1 MTISKSD
8 HGTLVQMFK
17 PRSNEEHEEH
27 GENRKRKAPMQ
38 TLPRLFR
45 VSLMLNLWLP
55 LLTTSLSAQ
64 SDVTFTLTADS
75 LQNGKSVEL
84 SKLNWKYQPGDD
96 SQFADPQFD
105 DHLWGTLQGTAITL
119 AHIPQSG
126 WRGIGWFRL
135 RLQVAPALANQPL
148 ALVMVHYGASE
159 VYLDG
164 KLAQRFGMV
173 GTTPDT
179 EVAYNPNTLPINIA
193 LDARGEHV
201 LAVRHSCMEL
211 RDLSGGWGKWFAR
224 QSFRPVVSAYTNRT
238 PNYGAGFGLRV
249 AEAGQARDEQV
260 ARSSNGRLYLLNIGL
275 LLAIGLLH
283 LLLFRFYP
291 RQRANLFF
299 GLFACSS
306 AAGNIIYYR
315 WSLSHQSATGIIF
328 QLGANNTL
336 TYLGLAALLAF
347 MYTAFAV
354 RIQKWFWLWLMADV
368 LYISTALILVEMTE
382 VRRWYS
388 HALLWFPVVEVVRGM
403 SKPIKD
409 RIAGAWI
416 VGAGMFAYT
425 LYIALTSLILIRGL
439 SGADFSTAVRNLVT
453 LFLTGAISIFLARR
467 FARASLDLEAQ
478 LAQVKQLSEKE
489 LEYQRAEAELRVQHA
504 QEKAENERRARELE
518 EARQLQFSM
527 LPKQVPQL
535 PHLEIAAYMK
545 PASEV
550 GGDYYDFHLGEDG
563 TLTVAVGDAT
573 GHGLKAGTMVSSV
586 KSLFMALAD
595 HPNITHIFHRMS
607 GALKGMNL
615 RGLFMAMTM
624 VKVKGNQLTVSITGM
639 PPVLVYRAASGDV
652 EEVAL
657 RAVPLGSLTS
667 YQYKQQELAI
677 APGDVIVLM
686 SDGLPERFNAEN
698 EMLDYAA
705 TKHALAVAAHQP
717 PQEIIEHFVSVGD
730 EWSNGRPQDDDV
742 TFVVLKVRDR
752 QDGLADVPVGKRIN
766 DN

>member
-1 MTISKSD
+1 
-8 HGTLVQMFK
+8 
-17 PRSNEEHEEH
+17 
-27 GENRKRKAPMQ
+27 MQ
-38 TLPRLFR
+38 TLPWSFR
-45 VSLMLNLWLP
+45 ASLMLNLWL
-55 LLTTSLSAQ
+55 LLLIPSLSAQ
-64 SDVTFTLTADS
+64 SDAPFTLTADS

-96 SQFADPQFD
+96 PRFADPQFD
-105 DHLWGTLQGTAITL
+105 DHSWETLKGTAITL
-119 AHIPQSG
+119 AHIPQGG

-135 RLQVAPALANQPL
+135 RFQVDPTLAIQPL
-148 ALVMVHYGASE
+148 ALVMAHYGASE

-179 EVAYNPNTLPINIA
+179 EVAYNPNTLPINIV

-224 QSFRPVVSAYTNRT
+224 QSFRPAISAYSNRT
-238 PNYGAGFGLRV
+238 PNYGAGFGIRV
-249 AEAGQARDEQV
+249 VDSGQARDEQV
-260 ARSSNGRLYLLNIGL
+260 TRRANGGLYLLNIGL

-283 LLLFRFYP
+283 LLLFWFYP
-291 RQRANLFF
+291 RQRAHMFF

-306 AAGNIIYYR
+306 ATSNILYYR

-328 QLGANNTL
+328 QAGVNVPL
-336 TYLGLAALLAF
+336 TYLGLGALLAF
-347 MYTAFAV
+347 MYTAFAA
-354 RIQKWFWLWLMADV
+354 RIPKWFWLWLVAAV
-368 LYISTALILVEMTE
+368 LYVSVTLIFVEMTAA
-382 VRRWYS
+382 RRWYS
-388 HALLWFPVVEVVRGM
+388 HALLWFPVIEVVRGM
-403 SKPIKD
+403 RKPIKD
-409 RIAGAWI
+409 RTAGAWI
-416 VGAGMFAYT
+416 VGTGMFAYT
-425 LYIALTSLILIRGL
+425 LYVALTSLILIRGL
-439 SGADFSTAVRNLVT
+439 SEANLPTTIRNVVT
-453 LFLTGAISIFLARR
+453 LILTVTISIFLARQ
-467 FARASLDLEAQ
+467 FARTSLDLEAQ

-489 LEYQRAEAELRVQHA
+489 LEHQRTEAELRVQHA

-518 EARQLQFSM
+518 EARQLQLSM

-545 PASEV
+545 TASEV
-550 GGDYYDFHLGEDG
+550 GGDYYDFHLGADG

-586 KSLFMALAD
+586 KSLFIALAD
-595 HPNITHIFHRMS
+595 HPDITHIFHRMS
-607 GALKGMNL
+607 RVLKEMKL

-705 TKHALAVAAHQP
+705 TKRALAVAARQP

-752 QDGLADVPVGKRIN
+752 QDALADPN
-766 DN
+766 SQ

>member
-1 MTISKSD
+1 MLLT
-8 HGTLVQMFK
+8 
-17 PRSNEEHEEH
+17 
-27 GENRKRKAPMQ
+27 
-38 TLPRLFR
+38 
-45 VSLMLNLWLP
+45 LNLWLL

-64 SDVTFTLTADS
+64 SDVTFTLKADS

-84 SKLNWKYQPGDD
+84 NKLNWKYQPGDD
-96 SQFADPQFD
+96 SQFADPQFND
-105 DHLWGTLQGTAITL
+105 NLWETLQGTAITL

-135 RLQVAPALANQPL
+135 RLRVDPALANQPL

-164 KLAQRFGMV
+164 KLAQRFGLV

-179 EVAYNPNTLPINIA
+179 EVAYNPNTLPINIV
-193 LDARGEHV
+193 LDAHGEHV

-224 QSFRPVVSAYTNRT
+224 QSFRPAISAYSNRT
-238 PNYGAGFGLRV
+238 PNYGAGFGVRV
-249 AEAGQARDEQV
+249 VDSGQARDEQV
-260 ARSSNGRLYLLNIGL
+260 TRRANGGLYLLNIGL

-283 LLLFRFYP
+283 LLLFWFYP
-291 RQRANLFF
+291 RQRAHMFF

-306 AAGNIIYYR
+306 AASNILYYR

-328 QLGANNTL
+328 QAGVNVPLA
-336 TYLGLAALLAF
+336 YLGLGALLAF
-347 MYTAFAV
+347 MYTAFAA
-354 RIQKWFWLWLMADV
+354 RIPKWFWLWLVAAV
-368 LYISTALILVEMTE
+368 LYVSVTLIFVEMTPA
-382 VRRWYS
+382 RRWYS
-388 HALLWFPVVEVVRGM
+388 HALLWFPVIEVVRGM
-403 SKPIKD
+403 RKPIKD
-409 RIAGAWI
+409 RTAGAWI
-416 VGAGMFAYT
+416 VGTGMFAYT
-425 LYIALTSLILIRGL
+425 LYVALTSLILIRGL
-439 SGADFSTAVRNLVT
+439 SEANLPTTIRNVVT
-453 LFLTGAISIFLARR
+453 LFLTVTISIFLARQ
-467 FARASLDLEAQ
+467 FARTSLDLEAQ

-489 LEYQRAEAELRVQHA
+489 LEHQRTEAELRVQHA

-518 EARQLQFSM
+518 EARQLQLSM

-545 PASEV
+545 TASEV
-550 GGDYYDFHLGEDG
+550 GGDYYDFHLGADG

-639 PPVLVYRAASGDV
+639 PPVLVYRAASAEV

-657 RAVPLGSLTS
+657 RAIPLGSLTS
-667 YQYKQQELAI
+667 YQYRQQELVI

-717 PQEIIEHFVSVGD
+717 PQEIIEHFISVGD

-742 TFVVLKVRDR
+742 TFVVLKVRDG
-752 QDGLADVPVGKRIN
+752 QDGLADVSPVPIN
-766 DN
+766 DNLNSH

>member
-1 MTISKSD
+1 MKI
-8 HGTLVQMFK
+8 
-17 PRSNEEHEEH
+17 R
-27 GENRKRKAPMQ
+27 
-38 TLPRLFR
+38 PRLFR
-45 VSLMLNLWLP
+45 VLLMPGMWLL
-55 LLTTSLSAQ
+55 LLTTFLSAQ
-64 SDVTFTLTADS
+64 SEGTFLLTADS

-84 SKLNWKYQPGDD
+84 SKLNWKYDAGGMAGDD
-96 SQFADPQFD
+96 PRFADPQFD
-105 DHLWGTLQGTAITL
+105 DHLWETLNGTAITL
-119 AHIPQSG
+119 AHIPPSG

-135 RLQVAPALANQPL
+135 RLQVDPMLASQPL

-164 KLAQRFGMV
+164 KLVQRFGTV
-173 GTTPDT
+173 GTTPEG
-179 EVAYNPNTLPINIA
+179 EVAYNPNTLPINIV

-201 LAVRHSCMEL
+201 LAVRHSCMEM
-211 RDLSGGWGKWFAR
+211 RDLYSGWGKWIAR
-224 QSFRPVVSAYTNRT
+224 QSARPVVSAYANRT
-238 PNYGAGFGLRV
+238 NNYGAGFGV
-249 AEAGQARDEQV
+249 WVVEAGQARDDQA
-260 ARSSNGRLYLLNIGL
+260 ARRAGGGLYLLNFGL

-283 LLLFRFYP
+283 LLLFWFYP

-306 AAGNIIYYR
+306 AASNIVYYR
-315 WSLSHQSATGIIF
+315 WSLSHQSATGILL
-328 QLGANNTL
+328 QNGANNTL
-336 TYLGLAALLAF
+336 TFLALGTLLAF
-347 MYTAFAV
+347 MYTAFAE
-354 RIQKWFWLWLMADV
+354 RIPKWFWGWVMAAA
-368 LYISTALILVEMTE
+368 LYIPMNSIFVGLAETRHWYLYIQALT
-382 VRRWYS
+382 
-388 HALLWFPVVEVVRGM
+388 WFPVIEVVRGM
-403 SKPIKD
+403 SQPIKNKVS
-409 RIAGAWI
+409 GAWI
-416 VGAGMFAYT
+416 VGAGMLVYT
-425 LYIALTSLILIRGL
+425 LYIALVLLILVRRL
-439 SGADFSTAVRNLVT
+439 SGPNFSITIRSVVI
-453 LFLTGAISIFLARR
+453 LFLTGAVSIFLARQ
-467 FARASLDLEAQ
+467 FARTSLDLESQ

-489 LEYQRAEAELRVQHA
+489 LEYQRTEAELRVQHA

-518 EARQLQFSM
+518 EARQLQISM
-527 LPKQVPQL
+527 LPRQVPQL

-545 PASEV
+545 TASEV

-595 HPNITHIFHRMS
+595 HPDITHIFHRMS
-607 GALKGMNL
+607 GVLKEMKL

-652 EEVAL
+652 EEIAL
-657 RAVPLGSLTS
+657 RAIPLGSLTN

-717 PQEIIEHFVSVGD
+717 PQEIIEHFVSIGD

-752 QDGLADVPVGKRIN
+752 QDGLADAPPVRIN